1 MLYLIYR
8 NILLLIMRSTIL
20 VGGQAVIEGVMMRVP
35 GAYATAVRAK
45 DGTIKIDYH
54 PFESIITKY
63 KFLRLPIIRGMIHL
77 YESMKIGYGTLQWSA
92 DISEPE
98 VNKPNKFLDAIL
110 SLLSI
115 ILAIGLFFAL
125 PLILANFFLNHF
137 SNSNDNFIFNIISG
151 LVRISLFLIYLISI
165 SFLEDV
171 YRLFQF
177 HGAEHKTVYN
187 FESGKNINIE
197 NAQSF
202 SKEHPRCGTSF
213 VFIVML
219 VSIFSFTV
227 IDSIIMAVFNMTEL
241 TVVTRLLF
249 HIPCIPLVAGFSYE
263 VLKIIAKY
271 QKYFLFKIFAYPG
284 LLLQKITTKNPDDS
298 QLEVAISALKNA
310 FGDRLSEYE
319 GKEFNADAIG

>member
-1 MLYLIYR
+1 MLYLVYR

-45 DGTIKIDYH
+45 DGIIKIDHH

-63 KFLRLPIIRGMIHL
+63 KFLSFPIIRGMIHL

-92 DISEPE
+92 EISDTDAKP
-98 VNKPNKFLDAIL
+98 VNPLLDQFL
-110 SLLSI
+110 SFLSI
-115 ILAIGLFFAL
+115 LFAIGLFFGL
-125 PLILANFFLNHF
+125 PILSADFFINYFQL
-137 SNSNDNFIFNIISG
+137 SDNTFIFNIISG
-151 LVRISLFLIYLISI
+151 ITRIILFLTYLISI
-165 SFLEDV
+165 SFLKDV
-171 YRLFQF
+171 HRLFQF

-187 FESGKNINIE
+187 FESGQNINID
-197 NAQSF
+197 NAKTF

-219 VSIFSFTV
+219 VSIISFTI
-227 IDSIIMAVFNMTEL
+227 IDTLIIILGNTEL
-241 TVVTRLLF
+241 TVIKRLLF

-263 VLKIIAKY
+263 VLKLIAKY

-284 LLLQKITTKNPDDS
+284 LLLQKITTQNPDDS
-298 QLEVAISALKNA
+298 QLEVAIVALKNA
-310 FGDRLSEYE
+310 FGDKLSKYE